1 MKGRGEVAEH
11 CPQALTLPQVATA
24 AEVEYRTLH
33 TWLKRGLVRATC
45 RSAQGSG
52 NANLFARPDALE
64 ARILADLRR
73 AGLDLASLERAA
85 SALQRT
91 PRRLVGDELLLINGT
106 VVVLDNDATLEQA
119 LASRHPAVLYDVAWA
134 SRALQERARL

>member
-1 MKGRGEVAEH
+1 MAEH
-11 CPQALTLPQVATA
+11 CSQALTLPQVAAA

-52 NANLFARPDALE
+52 NANLFASADALE

-73 AGLDLASLERAA
+73 AGLGLASLERAA
-85 SALQRT
+85 AALQGA
-91 PRRLVGDELLLINGT
+91 PRRLTGDELLLINGT
-106 VVVLDNDATLEQA
+106 VAVLDGDATLEQA
-119 LASRHPAVLYDVAWA
+119 LASRRPAMLYDVAWA
-134 SRALQERARL
+134 SSALQERAPV